1 MYAVDIVN
9 DAMFTVDKSNGNSA
23 LLGSIGFNANYAQD
37 MAFDLST
44 DILYYAGF
52 DGTNFTDQMYTVDLT
67 SGLATPVAGNPNIGG
82 GLGEVDAMSIATA
95 GGPCSQPQ
103 DLPWLSFNP
112 TSGTTAP
119 GDTTNVSM
127 GVDGTGSVDGDV
139 LAGTMCT
146 VSNDPDTRTVETAI
160 TINVT
165 TAVAAL
171 SSTAAR
177 STTRHPRHHRSLHQL
192 ADGLVLRFRHDLLG
206 LVRLQR
212 VQQQRWVRRATSRS
226 TTAVRWATTSRC
238 VWDGTSCSVLTS
250 GAVIGPASTFGS
262 GNAAA
267 FLPGGSLYYGFSFV
281 NANTSQV
288 NYGYA
293 KFTFTGRPASRSP

>member
-1 MYAVDIVN
+1 
-9 DAMFTVDKSNGNSA
+9 
-23 LLGSIGFNANYAQD
+23 
-37 MAFDLST
+37 
-44 DILYYAGF
+44 
-52 DGTNFTDQMYTVDLT
+52 
-67 SGLATPVAGNPNIGG
+67 
-82 GLGEVDAMSIATA
+82 MSIATA

-165 TAVAAL
+165 TGGGGTVIDSDPIYHSIIPDITGLYINWLTGSFCDSDTTCSGSYDFSAY
-171 SSTAAR
+171 SSNGG
-177 STTRHPRHHRSLHQL
+177 TTGNVTFYYGGP
-192 ADGLVLRFRHDLLG
+192 V
-206 LVRLQR
+206 
-212 VQQQRWVRRATSRS
+212 
-226 TTAVRWATTSRC
+226 ATTSRC

-293 KFTFTGRPASRSP
+293 KFTFTGPTGFPVTLNEYWYDNSGAAITIP